1 VTHSNHLHGLSGSSA
16 PVLPSPPAIAASAS
30 AAYATNVQLRSIPLC
45 AVLLLCATGCRA
57 PIPQAS
63 IQQPSVQLV
72 SSGGDATVTDVRFPS
87 PAIGGQLWYRA
98 IVPKVAPGE
107 RLPVLYLL
115 PGGMSNP
122 PDTQEHANALQ
133 QAIAQRLI
141 VVIPNLGF
149 SWYTNAKHRQNAR
162 WEDAIAYDL
171 VRDVESRFPVLTGR
185 RHRGLAGVSM
195 GGYGA
200 VKLAL
205 KHPELYGFA
214 ASMGG
219 AFDVTR
225 RWPNLFNP
233 GQSWSEWNV
242 FGFRPSA
249 RLDEDVF
256 ALLDRATAP
265 QNVKWFA
272 SCGSDDSFS
281 SDNTRLL
288 HRLRERGA
296 TVDTVV
302 TPGAHNWQTWN
313 NMLPQLYK
321 DAGESLR

>member
-1 VTHSNHLHGLSGSSA
+1 LDGVVAAGS
-16 PVLPSPPAIAASAS
+16 S
-30 AAYATNVQLRSIPLC
+30 AAYATNVQLCFLRLC
-45 AVLLLCATGCRA
+45 ALLLLCATGCRA

-63 IQQPSVQLV
+63 TQQAPVQLV
-72 SSGGDATVTDVRFPS
+72 SSDAAATVTDIRFPS
-87 PAIGGQLWYRA
+87 PALGGQLWYRV
-98 IVPKVAPGE
+98 IVPNVAPGE

-115 PGGMSNP
+115 PGGKSNP
-122 PDTQEHANALQ
+122 ADTQERANAVQ

-141 VVIPNLGF
+141 VVSPDSGS
-149 SWYTNAKHRQNAR
+149 SWYSNAKHAQCAR
-162 WEDAIAYDL
+162 WEDAITRDL
-171 VRDVESRFPVLTGR
+171 VRDVESRFPVLAGR
-185 RHRGLAGVSM
+185 QHRGLAGVSM

-205 KHPELYGFA
+205 KHPDLYAFA

-233 GQSWSEWNV
+233 GQSWSEWII
-242 FGFRPSA
+242 FGFRPA
-249 RLDEDVF
+249 TRLDEDVF
-256 ALLDRATAP
+256 ALLDHAALP
-265 QNVKWFA
+265 QSVKWFA

-296 TVDTVV
+296 SVDTVT

-313 NMLPQLYK
+313 NMLPQLYA
-321 DAGESLR
+321 DASESLR